1 MISPV
6 KRKIVRDG
14 HWVRDGQR
22 MSLREKD
29 YLRIIMAKKDELT
42 ALQHAELL
50 ADEIS
55 EQDMRI
61 MGVYGA
67 VGRGASLSEALRKY
81 DISESLYLSEIE
93 RVLNS

>member
-1 MISPV
+1 M
-6 KRKIVRDG
+6 
-14 HWVRDGQR
+14 
-22 MSLREKD
+22 REND
-29 YLRIIMAKKDELT
+29 YLRIIMAKRDELT
-42 ALQHAELL
+42 TLQHAELL

-67 VGRGASLSEALRKY
+67 VGRGSSLSEALRKY
-81 DISESLYLSEIE
+81 DISEALYQSEIE

>member
-1 MISPV
+1 
-6 KRKIVRDG
+6 
-14 HWVRDGQR
+14 
-22 MSLREKD
+22 
-29 YLRIIMAKKDELT
+29 MAKKDELT

-61 MGVYGA
+61 MGFYGA
-67 VGRGASLSEALRKY
+67 IRGGTSLSEALRKY
-81 DISESLYLSEIE
+81 DISEALYQSEIE